1 MVSTGREGCK
11 KGRQTHTHISGE
23 GGGRVSSAA
32 HTHTDECERRRK
44 VVGGRERGGLGPFIE
59 NYVVQQ

>member
-44 VVGGRERGGLGPFIE
+44 VVGGREREEGWDPS
-59 NYVVQQ
+59 